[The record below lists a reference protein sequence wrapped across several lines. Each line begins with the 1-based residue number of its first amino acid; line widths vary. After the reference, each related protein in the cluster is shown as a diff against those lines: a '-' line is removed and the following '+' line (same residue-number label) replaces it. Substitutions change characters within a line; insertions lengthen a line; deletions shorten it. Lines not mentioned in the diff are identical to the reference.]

1 MIYPPIPHFPKW
13 FKKWLKCLWR
23 LFKFMVISL
32 LFVLMCLLMGLF
44 VFVVFYILFKG
55 VGFGVPA
62 SRGMAAILGLEAM
75 VATGMFIWVGK

>member
-13 FKKWLKCLWR
+13 FKKWLKFLWR

-32 LFVLMCLLMGLF
+32 LFVLMCLIMGAA
-44 VFVVFYILFKG
+44 VFCVFYFLFKG

-62 SRGMAAILGLEAM
+62 SRGMAAILGFEAM
-75 VATGMFIWVGK
+75 VATGMFIWIGK